1 MGKEKRDKSR
11 NNIKASPA
19 RTGYSEE
26 RRLDR
31 GREVSKEKVE
41 SRQDLRNSC
50 LPPSACSVRRAKQK
64 QPPHSAAS
72 PLPIDVCFITFL
84 HSEQPGNFH
93 RDQIAVFVDLPR
105 VPRSPRRTA
114 DASAR
119 LAMNSFSMNA
129 LAKTLP
135 SVCRQTASRTA
146 TLRNT
151 RSIASSSSQQA
162 SNSKERSRRERSKSL
177 ESQILVGAREPAN
190 TDKASPL
197 SAITKMMQGGQ
208 SSASSRF
215 TSDYSRLAE
224 SLEADMM
231 RHPYADR
238 APPHHLH
245 VFCHKHNTILTLTR
259 PNGNPMLSMG
269 TGQIGFRKG
278 GRAGFDSAYQLSSH
292 VLSQIQERGYLL
304 EIKRL
309 EVVFRGFG
317 KGREAFTKVLL
328 GNEGRNVRGLVGR
341 VTDSTRVKFGGTR
354 SRKVRRLG

>member
-1 MGKEKRDKSR
+1 MS
-11 NNIKASPA
+11 
-19 RTGYSEE
+19 
-26 RRLDR
+26 
-31 GREVSKEKVE
+31 
-41 SRQDLRNSC
+41 
-50 LPPSACSVRRAKQK
+50 
-64 QPPHSAAS
+64 
-72 PLPIDVCFITFL
+72 
-84 HSEQPGNFH
+84 
-93 RDQIAVFVDLPR
+93 
-105 VPRSPRRTA
+105 
-114 DASAR
+114 
-119 LAMNSFSMNA
+119 SFSMNA

-135 SVCRQTASRTA
+135 SVCRQNISRSA
-146 TLRNT
+146 GLSSV
-151 RSIASSSSQQA
+151 RSITSSSSQQA
-162 SNSKERSRRERSKSL
+162 DGSSRAERTRSL
-177 ESQILVGAREPAN
+177 ENQILDRAPSSA
-190 TDKASPL
+190 DKASPL

-208 SSASSRF
+208 SSSNSRF

-245 VFCHKHNTILTLTR
+245 VYCHKHNTILTLTR

-278 GRAGFDSAYQLSSH
+278 GRAGFDPAYQLSSH

-328 GNEGRNVRGLVGR
+328 GNEGRNVRGLVNR